1 MQKVIT
7 IAHQKG
13 GVGKSTI
20 ALNLAV
26 EFSKKYPT
34 KVIDLDYQKSLSIF
48 NSHRKENNLPALEI
62 IEFDTKK
69 DLMNLLD
76 NPDSLI
82 IIDSG
87 GFDSDLNRLALIGA
101 DMIITPVS
109 NNLIELYGLEAFKK
123 ILKDIK
129 KIRDV
134 KAHILLNKINP
145 RAVKVINELRD
156 FLSKNKEYF
165 ELLNTT
171 IRYRND
177 YAKSFEEGKSVIE
190 LDNNSKSSMEIME
203 LINNIEIIL
212 K

>member
-34 KVIDLDYQKSLSIF
+34 KIIDLDYQKSLSIF
-48 NSHRKENNLPALEI
+48 NAHRKENNLPALEI

-109 NNLIELYGLEAFKK
+109 NNLIELYGLEAFKR

-129 KIRDV
+129 QIRDV

-177 YAKSFEEGKSVIE
+177 YAKSFEEGKSVVE

-203 LINNIEIIL
+203 LINDIETIL